1 MHAKGLWTGWWR
13 ETRSRKDYHQEEQ
26 RRFVK
31 RDGSVVTDLSSP
43 QVQCLIIRQIP
54 NEDSQQWKNTSIAWV
69 VILT

>member
-13 ETRSRKDYHQEEQ
+13 ETRSRKDYQH
-26 RRFVK
+26 RFVK

-54 NEDSQQWKNTSIAWV
+54 NEDSQQWKKTRPLHGW
-69 VILT
+69 